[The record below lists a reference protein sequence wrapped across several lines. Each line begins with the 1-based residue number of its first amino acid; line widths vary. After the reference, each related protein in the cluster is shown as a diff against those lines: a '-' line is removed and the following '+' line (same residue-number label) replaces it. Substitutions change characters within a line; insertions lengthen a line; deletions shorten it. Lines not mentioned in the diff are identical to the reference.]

1 MTQILN
7 DITSVIGWIVIVGV
21 SFFIVVWLSF
31 IFYVRIDRWLQKRK
45 TNKYTYDDMFDAY
58 MAGIEKIDPYH
69 KAQNPA
75 WFTLLGSEFIVFM
88 KKIKK

>member
-1 MTQILN
+1 MIQTIVN
-7 DITSVIGWIVIVGV
+7 IIGWIGV
-21 SFFIVVWLSF
+21 VLIGLAAIIWLWLMIHS
-31 IFYVRIDRWLQKRK
+31 YIDPYIQSRK